1 MSYRGLFAR
10 GLGTDQTDGLFAR
23 GLFLDSESSSGGGG
37 GITDIDSSFSY
48 PIKVTLWWLLL
59 HLFQGIGI

>member
-1 MSYRGLFAR
+1 MAIEGLYAR

-23 GLFLDSESSSGGGG
+23 GLFLDSESGGGG

-48 PIKVTLWWLLL
+48 PVGVTLWWLLF
-59 HLFQGIGI
+59 HLVQGIGV